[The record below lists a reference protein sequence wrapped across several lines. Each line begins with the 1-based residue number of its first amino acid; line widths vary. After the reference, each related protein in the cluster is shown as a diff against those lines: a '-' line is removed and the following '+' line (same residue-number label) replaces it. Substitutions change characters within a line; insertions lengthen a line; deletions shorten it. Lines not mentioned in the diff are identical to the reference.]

1 MFCSYFHR
9 MRCLWCLLLLAFNS
23 SYAQSS
29 HLLQGT
35 WEGMHHIAHIK
46 DSAFISITID
56 NVSGQTFSGTSYG
69 HFFENPGQ
77 NYYRSNIK
85 GHINGNKVIID
96 ILPHSE
102 AKLASY
108 PAFYW
113 CTGRSVL
120 LLQKNNNNYVLAG
133 QPDPDGCLTGPMQL
147 KKKEETQADEAD
159 KRAEH
164 IPGAAEKYMT
174 RRNILTQTIP
184 LQNRIFRIA
193 LSDNGTIDGDTVS
206 VYFSGKLVA
215 DRLALT
221 AIPFIIHLEATDTTD
236 NELIMYAENEGCVP
250 PNTALMI
257 IYADNR
263 TYPVNLKA
271 GYRNNALIRF
281 VLPSHPK

>member
-1 MFCSYFHR
+1 
-9 MRCLWCLLLLAFNS
+9 
-23 SYAQSS
+23 
-29 HLLQGT
+29 
-35 WEGMHHIAHIK
+35 MHHIAHIK

-56 NVSGQTFSGTSYG
+56 NITGRTFTGTSYG

-96 ILPHSE
+96 MLRHSE

-120 LLQKNNNNYVLAG
+120 LLQKDNNNYVLAG

-147 KKKEETQADEAD
+147 KKKAQANE
-159 KRAEH
+159 RAGH

-174 RRNILTQTIP
+174 RRNVLAQTIP

-221 AIPFIIHLEATDTTD
+221 ATPFIIQLEATDSTD
-236 NELIMYAENEGCVP
+236 NELIMYAENEGSVP
-250 PNTALMI
+250 PNTALMM
-257 IYADNR
+257 IYANNK

-271 GYRNNALIRF
+271 GYQTNAVVRFMLPARPHMQKQAGRNR
-281 VLPSHPK
+281 P